1 MHLKSIFK
9 SRFDEEAGK
18 TNRSKILFVAMPAYG
33 KFLFLF
39 LFLSSFHLKAVCN
52 PGTLENGPARG
63 HLFPDFNA
71 FTISGTVTDQATGKA
86 VEGATVR
93 VKGESTATVT
103 DASGAFSITVK
114 SAKAILVITSVGFQ
128 SVERAV
134 DATTGTLK
142 IALESDQKAMGE
154 VIVTAL
160 GIQRSVKSLTYSA
173 QKIGGDQ
180 INEMRDANFTNTLSG
195 KVAGLSITSSA
206 GGPGSA
212 TRVLLRGNRS
222 IASSNNALFVV
233 DGVAIDNSTPV
244 KQVTDD
250 AGSNGGGHSG
260 SDGVSNINPDDI
272 ESISVLKGAA
282 GSVLYGS
289 RAANGVIII
298 TTKKG
303 KAGKISVNI
312 NSGVTMDKA
321 MLLPDF
327 QNTYGQG
334 AGGDFSINTG
344 NSWGPKIAGQTIT
357 DWTGNSTKLTAYP
370 DNFKDFFRTGVST
383 NNGVSMSAATDK
395 IQSYLSYTNTAS
407 SGIVEYNHLM
417 RHTFNARVGYNITSR
432 LSADAKVTYTLQNI
446 YDKPGIG
453 GDGMVAANIYRIPRS
468 VNLQDVKHYQDVDVT
483 GIETPTYWTS
493 KDPVY
498 MNPYWTINNTH
509 RDEGRSRLTGL
520 ISLKYKLTD
529 WLNLQGRLSN
539 DSYNDYITQKYANN
553 TVNYAR
559 KPGGYYAEGTDYV
572 SERNAD
578 VLLTGNNKISSAF
591 KVNYNIGA
599 SVLTRGL
606 RHRNI
611 MADGLAFPNKYD
623 LSYASSALKTEA
635 VTYKRDLQS
644 VYGTAQIS
652 YNDYLYLDV
661 AARNDWASTLPSP
674 YSYFYPSVGLSW
686 VLSDMTKMPDWI
698 SYAKVRGSV
707 AKVGN
712 DADPYMLSQTY
723 SYIAGGFGGY
733 IGSSNTKLIS
743 DLKPEL
749 TTSLELGTEWRFF
762 KNRLGIDLSYYKT
775 NSKNQL
781 FKVNTPSP
789 SGYSFAYINAGN
801 VENKGV
807 ELMLTAK
814 PIVGSGLN
822 WDVSLNF
829 AKNTNKIIELFPGS
843 SILPLGTSANV
854 RTAIPVVTVGGS
866 YGDLYGYKWLRS
878 NGQYVVDAT
887 GAPVKGTAIEKIGNF
902 NPDFSLA
909 LGNTFTYKNL
919 SLSVL
924 VDGKFGGEIASGS
937 AGQTAYA
944 GTAAITAKYRDAGS
958 LLLPGVLADGT
969 KNATPINAEKLW
981 QTVAQGDY
989 NWAEFFTF
997 DATTVR
1003 VRELSLGYEFK
1014 NLPSAFK
1021 AIKLSLVAR
1030 NLFFLYRGSSILDI
1044 PGIGKRKMDFDPEVS
1059 FGNSNYQGIEYYNLP
1074 STRSIGLNLKLT
1086 F

>member
-1 MHLKSIFK
+1 MHLKFIFK
-9 SRFDEEAGK
+9 FRIGAEVSKVKIPCNFFAGTAVFK
-18 TNRSKILFVAMPAYG
+18 
-33 KFLFLF
+33 KFLFL
-39 LFLSSFHLKAVCN
+39 LLMAVSFQLKAVSD
-52 PGTLENGPARG
+52 PTDNGIPASVITG
-63 HLFPDFNA
+63 K
-71 FTISGTVTDQATGKA
+71 ITDKATGKPIA
-86 VEGATVR
+86 GATVK
-93 VKGESTATVT
+93 VKGQASGTFT
-103 DASGAFSITVK
+103 DADGLFNLDIK
-114 SAKAILVITSVGFQ
+114 SSKAVLVISSVGYLPLEK
-128 SVERAV
+128 SV
-134 DATTGTLK
+134 DDKTGIITIELT
-142 IALESDQKAMGE
+142 ADQKDLEA

-195 KVAGLSITSSA
+195 KVAGLSITPSA

-244 KQVTDD
+244 KQLTDD

-272 ESISVLKGAA
+272 ETISVLKGAA

-303 KAGKISVNI
+303 KAGKIAVNI

-321 MLLPDF
+321 MMLPDF
-327 QNTYGQG
+327 QNEYGQG
-334 AGGDFSINTG
+334 AGGAFSTNTG
-344 NSWGPKIAGQTIT
+344 NSWGPKITGQTVT
-357 DWTGNSTKLTAYP
+357 DWTGNSIKLSAYP

-383 NNGVSMSAATDK
+383 NNAVSMSGASDK
-395 IQSYLSYTNTAS
+395 IQSYLSYANTAAN
-407 SGIVEYNHLM
+407 GIVDYNHLM
-417 RHTFNARVGYNITSR
+417 RHTFNGRIGFNITSR

-468 VNLQDVKHYQDVDVT
+468 VNLQDIKHYQNVDVT
-483 GIETPTYWTS
+483 GIQTPTYWTS

-509 RDEGRSRLTGL
+509 RDENRSRVTGL
-520 ISLKYKLTD
+520 VSLKYKLTD
-529 WLNLQGRLSN
+529 WLNIQGRLSN
-539 DSYNDYITQKYANN
+539 DSYNDYNTQKYANN

-559 KPGGYYAEGTDYV
+559 KAGGYYAEGTDYV

-578 VLLTGNNKISSAF
+578 VLLTGNNKISSSL
-591 KVNYNIGA
+591 KVNYNIGG
-599 SVLTRGL
+599 SILTRGL
-606 RHRNI
+606 RHRNL

-623 LSYASSALKTEA
+623 LSYASTALQTD
-635 VTYKRDLQS
+635 VYTFTRDLQS

-652 YNDYLYLDV
+652 YKDYLYLDV
-661 AARNDWASTLPSP
+661 AARNDWASTLPNP
-674 YSYFYPSVGLSW
+674 YSYFYPSVGLSAI
-686 VLSDMTKMPDWI
+686 LSDMLKMPDWI
-698 SYAKVRGSV
+698 SYSKVRASV

-743 DLKPEL
+743 NLKPEL

-762 KNRLGIDLSYYKT
+762 KSRLGIDLSYYKT

-801 VENKGV
+801 VENRGV
-807 ELMLTAK
+807 ELMLTGK
-814 PIVGSGLN
+814 PIVGSGIN
-822 WDVSLNF
+822 WDVSVNF
-829 AKNTNKIIELFPGS
+829 SKNKNKIIELYPGS
-843 SILPLGTSANV
+843 SILPLGTSANI
-854 RTAIPVVTVGGS
+854 RTVIPVVTVGGS
-866 YGDLYGYKWLRS
+866 YGDLYGYKWMRQ
-878 NGQYVVDAT
+878 NGQYVVDAS
-887 GAPVKGTAIEKIGNF
+887 GAPVKETAIEKIGNF

-909 LGNTFTYKNL
+909 LGNTFTYKNW
-919 SLSVL
+919 SLNL
-924 VDGKFGGEIASGS
+924 LIDGKFGGEIASGS

-944 GTAAITAKYRDAGS
+944 GTAAITEKYRDAGS
-958 LLLPGVLADGT
+958 LVLPGVLADGT
-969 KNATPINAEKLW
+969 KNTTAINGEKLW

-997 DATTVR
+997 DATAVR
-1003 VRELSLGYEFK
+1003 VRELSIGYEFK
-1014 NLPSAFK
+1014 NIPAAFK
-1021 AIKLSLVAR
+1021 DIKLSLVAR
-1030 NLFFLYRGSSILDI
+1030 NLFFIYRGSSILDI

-1059 FGNSNYQGIEYYNLP
+1059 FGNSNYQGIEYYTLP
-1074 STRSIGLNLKLT
+1074 STRSIGLNLKLS

>member
-9 SRFDEEAGK
+9 FCTGTE
-18 TNRSKILFVAMPAYG
+18 NSKVKMPGDFFIVTAVFK
-33 KFLFLF
+33 KFMFL
-39 LFLSSFHLKAVCN
+39 LLIAVSFQLKAVS
-52 PGTLENGPARG
+52 EPAG
-63 HLFPDFNA
+63 KHMSAPFI
-71 FTISGTVTDQATGKA
+71 TGKITDKATGKPIA
-86 VEGATVR
+86 GVTVK
-93 VKGESTATVT
+93 VKGQ
-103 DASGAFSITVK
+103 ASGTASDADGGFSLDIK
-114 SAKAILVITSVGFQ
+114 SSKAILVISSVGYLP
-128 SVERAV
+128 VERSV
-134 DATTGTLK
+134 DDNMGTLT
-142 IALESDQKAMGE
+142 IELSADQKDMDA

-160 GIQRSVKSLTYSA
+160 GIQRSVKSLTYAA

-195 KVAGLSITSSA
+195 KVAGLTITSSA
-206 GGPGSA
+206 SGPGSA

-222 IASSNNALFVV
+222 IQGSNNVLFVV

-250 AGSNGGGHSG
+250 AGSEGGGHSG
-260 SDGVSNINPDDI
+260 SDGISNISPDDI
-272 ESISVLKGAA
+272 ESLSVLKGAA

-303 KAGKISVNI
+303 KSGKLSVNV

-321 MLLPDF
+321 MLLPSF
-327 QNTYGQG
+327 QNEYGQG
-334 AGGDFSINTG
+334 AGGNFSINTG
-344 NSWGPKIAGQTIT
+344 NSWGPKITGQTVT
-357 DWTGNSTKLTAYP
+357 DWTGNLGKLTAYP
-370 DNFKDFFRTGVST
+370 DNFKDFFRTGIST
-383 NNGVSMSAATDK
+383 NNSVSISGATDK
-395 IQSYLSYTNTAS
+395 IQTYFSYSNTAAN
-407 SGIVEYNHLM
+407 GIVQYNNLM
-417 RHTFNARVGYNITSR
+417 RHTFNARLGWNITNR
-432 LSADAKVTYTLQNI
+432 LSADVKVTYTLQDI
-446 YDKPGIG
+446 YDKPGVG
-453 GDGMVAANIYRIPRS
+453 GDGMVAANVYRIPRS
-468 VNLQDVKHYQDVDVT
+468 VNLQDLKHYQDVDVT
-483 GIETPTYWTS
+483 GIETPTFYTS

-498 MNPYWTINNTH
+498 MNPFWTINNTH
-509 RDEGRSRLTGL
+509 RNENRNRITGL
-520 ISLKYKLTD
+520 VSLKYKLTD
-529 WLNLQGRLSN
+529 WLNIQGRLSN
-539 DSYNDYITQKYANN
+539 DSYNDYNTQKYANN

-559 KPGGYYAEGTDYV
+559 KAGGYYAEGTDKV

-578 VLLTGNNKISSAF
+578 ILLTGNNKISSSF
-591 KVNYNIGA
+591 KVNYNIGG
-599 SVLTRGL
+599 SILTRGL

-623 LSYASSALKTEA
+623 LSYASTALQ
-635 VTYKRDLQS
+635 VDTYTYSRDLQS
-644 VYGTAQIS
+644 VYGTAQFS
-652 YNDYLYLDV
+652 YKDYLFLDV
-661 AARNDWASTLPSP
+661 AARNDWASTLPKP
-674 YSYFYPSVGLSW
+674 YSYFYPSIGLSAI
-686 VLSDMTKMPDWI
+686 LSDMMTMPSWI
-698 SYAKVRGSV
+698 SYSKVRASV

-733 IGSSNTKLIS
+733 IGSSDTKLIS

-749 TTSLELGTEWRFF
+749 TSSFELGTEWRFF

-801 VENKGV
+801 VENRGI

-814 PIVGSGLN
+814 PIIGSGLN

-829 AKNTNKIIELFPGS
+829 AKNKNKIIELYPGS
-843 SILPLGTSANV
+843 SFLPLGSSANV
-854 RTAIPVVTVGGS
+854 RTVIPVVSVGGS
-866 YGDLYGYKWLRS
+866 YGDLYGYKWMRQ

-887 GAPVKGTAIEKIGNF
+887 GAPVKGTSIEKIGNF

-909 LGNTFTYKNL
+909 LGNTFTYKNW
-919 SLSVL
+919 SLNVL

-944 GTAAITAKYRDAGS
+944 GTAAITTKFRDAGS
-958 LLLPGVLADGT
+958 LVLPGVMEDGS
-969 KNATPINAEKLW
+969 KNNTPINGEKLW

-1003 VRELSLGYEFK
+1003 VRELSIGYEFK

-1021 AIKLSLVAR
+1021 AVKLSLVSR
-1030 NLFFLYRGSSILDI
+1030 NLFFIYRGSSILDI

>member
-1 MHLKSIFK
+1 MRLKSNFKLRTGAKVNKVKRPGNFFAGTAIFK
-9 SRFDEEAGK
+9 
-18 TNRSKILFVAMPAYG
+18 
-33 KFLFLF
+33 KFMFL
-39 LFLSSFHLKAVCN
+39 LLMAVSFQLKAVSD
-52 PGTLENGPARG
+52 PIHKDLATPVITGKITDKTTGKPIAG
-63 HLFPDFNA
+63 A
-71 FTISGTVTDQATGKA
+71 SVKVKGQASGT
-86 VEGATVR
+86 
-93 VKGESTATVT
+93 ST
-103 DASGAFSITVK
+103 DADGLFSLDIK
-114 SAKAILVITSVGFQ
+114 SSKAILVISSVGYL
-128 SVERAV
+128 SVEKAV
-134 DATTGTLK
+134 DDKSGAVAIELAT
-142 IALESDQKAMGE
+142 DQKDMDA

-160 GIQRSVKSLTYSA
+160 GIQRSVKSLTYAA

-195 KVAGLSITSSA
+195 KVAGLTITSSA
-206 GGPGSA
+206 SGPGSS

-272 ESISVLKGAA
+272 ETISVLKGAA

-303 KAGKISVNI
+303 KSGKIAVNV

-327 QNTYGQG
+327 QNEFGQG
-334 AGGDFSINTG
+334 AGGSFSTNTG
-344 NSWGPKIAGQTIT
+344 NSWGPKITGQTVT
-357 DWTGNSTKLTAYP
+357 DWTGNTVKLAAYP
-370 DNFKDFFRTGVST
+370 DNFRDFFRTGVST
-383 NNGVSMSAATDK
+383 NNAVSMSGATDK
-395 IQSYLSYTNTAS
+395 IQSYLSYANTAA
-407 SGIVEYNHLM
+407 SGIVDYNHLM
-417 RHTFNARVGYNITSR
+417 RHTFNGRLGFNITSR
-432 LSADAKVTYTLQNI
+432 LSADAKVTYTIQNI

-468 VNLQDVKHYQDVDVT
+468 VNLEDIKHYQDVDVT
-483 GIETPTYWTS
+483 GIQTPTFWTL

-509 RDEGRSRLTGL
+509 RDESRSRVTGL
-520 ISLKYKLTD
+520 VSLKYKLTD
-529 WLNLQGRLSN
+529 WLNIQGRLSN
-539 DSYNDYITQKYANN
+539 DSYNDYNTQKYANN

-559 KPGGYYAEGTDYV
+559 KPGGFYAEGTDYV

-578 VLLTGNNKISSAF
+578 VLLTGNNKITSSL
-591 KVNYNIGA
+591 KVNYNIGG
-599 SVLTRGL
+599 SILTRGL

-623 LSYASSALKTEA
+623 LSYASTALKTDA
-635 VTYKRDLQS
+635 YTYTRDLQS
-644 VYGTAQIS
+644 VYGTAQFS

-661 AARNDWASTLPSP
+661 AARNDWASTLPTP
-674 YSYFYPSVGLSW
+674 YAYFYPSVGLSAI
-686 VLSDMTKMPDWI
+686 LSDMTKMADWI
-698 SYAKVRGSV
+698 SYAKVRASV

-733 IGSSNTKLIS
+733 IGSSNTKLIK

-789 SGYSFAYINAGN
+789 SGYSFAFINAGN
-801 VENKGV
+801 VENKGI

-822 WDVSLNF
+822 WDVLVNF
-829 AKNTNKIIELFPGS
+829 SKNKNKIIELYPGS
-843 SILPLGTSANV
+843 SILPLGTSANI

-866 YGDLYGYKWLRS
+866 YGDLYGYKWARQ
-878 NGQYVVDAT
+878 NGQYLVDAT
-887 GAPVKGTAIEKIGNF
+887 GAPVKGTVIEKIGNF

-909 LGNTFTYKNL
+909 LGNTFTYKNW
-919 SLSVL
+919 SLNVL
-924 VDGKFGGEIASGS
+924 IDGKFGGEIASGS

-958 LLLPGVLADGT
+958 LVLPGVSADGT
-969 KNATPINAEKLW
+969 KNTTAINGEKLW

-1003 VRELSLGYEFK
+1003 VRELSIGYEFK
-1014 NLPSAFK
+1014 NIPSAFK
-1021 AIKLSLVAR
+1021 GIKLSLVAR
-1030 NLFFLYRGSSILDI
+1030 NLFFIYRGSSILNI

-1074 STRSIGLNLKLT
+1074 STRSIGLNLKLS